1 MTQKLDCPACGS
13 AGYTVF
19 LEIEQAPVHVGVVW
33 ETREAALGCARGDI
47 HLAFCRHCGF
57 IDNVAFDDSLV
68 DYNLRYDNAL
78 HFSKVF
84 VEYERG
90 VAERLISRY
99 DIREGDVL
107 EIGCGGGH
115 FLGLLCE
122 LGDNRGHG
130 YDPSHDPANADASV
144 GKTVEVVKDY
154 YSDEYADQP
163 ADLIACRHVLE
174 HIQDPRAFLESLRTT
189 LDAQPDCVLYFE
201 VPNAFLALRDLS
213 IWDVIYEHTIYF
225 VPNALGT
232 LFRATGFEVLDLHEA
247 YDGQFVGIEARPC
260 ERPKTPPEPVPT
272 PGLVAEVEAYGAH
285 FRAKRDEWQRRMDAF
300 AAAGRKTVVWGGG
313 AKAVS
318 FLHLLDVAQ
327 QVEWVVDINPGKQ
340 GSFLAGG
347 GQAIVAPER
356 LVEIQPDVVVVMN
369 PVYKAEIEAQ
379 LSQLGLSP
387 EVLTV

>member
-1 MTQKLDCPACGS
+1 MTHERTCPACF
-13 AGYTVF
+13 APGYEVF
-19 LEIEQAPVHVGVVW
+19 LEIAGAPVHVGVVW
-33 ETREAALGCARGDI
+33 ETREAALACPRGDI
-47 HLAFCRHCGF
+47 HLAFCRRCGF
-57 IDNVAFDDSLV
+57 IDNVAFDEDLV
-68 DYNLRYDNAL
+68 DYELRYDNAL

-84 VEYERG
+84 VEYERA
-90 VAERLISRY
+90 VAERLVARY
-99 DIREGDVL
+99 GIRNGHVL

-130 YDPSHDPANADASV
+130 YDPSHDPGNADASV
-144 GKTVEVVKDY
+144 GRTVEVVKDY
-154 YSDEYADQP
+154 YSDKYKDQP

-174 HIQDPRAFLESLRTT
+174 HIQDPRAFLESLRST
-189 LDAQPDCVLYFE
+189 LEDQPDCVLYFE

-260 ERPKTPPEPVPT
+260 PRPAQPPEPVET
-272 PGLVAEVEAYGAH
+272 PGLVADVEAYGAH
-285 FRAKRDEWQRRMDAF
+285 FRAKRDEWQKRMDGF
-300 AAAGRKTVVWGGG
+300 AAAGRTAVVWGGG

-318 FLHLLDVAQ
+318 FLHLLDVSE

-347 GQAIVAPER
+347 GQEIIAPER
-356 LVEIQPDVVVVMN
+356 LVDIRPDVVVVMN
-369 PVYKAEIEAQ
+369 PVYKAEIEAR
-379 LSQLGLSP
+379 LSELGLSP
-387 EVLTV
+387 QVLSV